1 MMADN
6 STEKRGFRFGDIWQ
20 IFGQRGSLKR
30 LGILFA
36 LVAIIL
42 IFQIWTGGTTLSPG
56 NAINLVQA
64 YSFILLLSVGMVMVI
79 IAGHI
84 DLSVGSVAAFVG
96 IVVATSMRD
105 WGLPWWGGILL
116 GIVLG
121 AAIGAFQGFWVAYV
135 GVPAFIVTLAG
146 MLIWRGAQQWV
157 GQAQTVAVPDGF
169 KQALYGFMPEV
180 GPYTGFNNL
189 TLLLGL
195 LVIAAITYGQVRNRA
210 KRKHMDAMLEPSW
223 VTIARTA
230 ILVAIVI
237 YATLLFASGRL
248 GTSFPISGI
257 ILVVL
262 IIFYAF
268 ITSRT
273 RTGRHIYAVGGN
285 RRAAQLSGVN
295 DRRTDFFVMMNMST
309 LAGIA
314 GMLWAARA
322 GAAGPADGTGWE
334 LDAIAGVFIGGAAV
348 AGGVGTVFGS
358 VIGGLVMAVLN
369 NGLQLIGVSTDR
381 MQIIKGLVLLV
392 AVGIDVMNKRAGGP
406 SLIGTMMSKLKAKQ
420 AAVELE
426 AATGEAQSADPSALN
441 AASNTA
447 SIGTKQAPSADG
459 PETTASEPPTR

>member
-1 MMADN
+1 MMADTQ
-6 STEKRGFRFGDIWQ
+6 SERRGFRLGDLWQ
-20 IFGQRGSLKR
+20 IFGQRGSLKKF
-30 LGILFA
+30 GILGA
-36 LVAIIL
+36 LVIIIL

-116 GIVLG
+116 GIALG

-157 GQAQTVAVPDGF
+157 GQAQTVAVPDEF
-169 KQALYGFMPEV
+169 RQALYGFMPEV
-180 GPYTGFNNL
+180 GPYSGYNNL
-189 TLLLGL
+189 TLLLGAL
-195 LVIAAITYGQVRNRA
+195 AIAAIVYGQLRNRA
-210 KRKHMDAMLEPSW
+210 KRKRMDAVVEPAW
-223 VTIARTA
+223 VMYSRTG
-230 ILVAIVI
+230 ILIAIVI

-257 ILVVL
+257 ILAVL
-262 IIFYAF
+262 IMFYAF
-268 ITSRT
+268 VTNRT

-295 DRRTDFFVMMNMST
+295 ARRTDFFVMMNMSM
-309 LAGIA
+309 LGGIA

-348 AGGVGTVFGS
+348 AGGIGTVFGS

-369 NGLQLIGVSTDR
+369 NGLQLVGVSTDR

-406 SLIGTMMSKLKAKQ
+406 SIIGTMMAKFKAKQ

-426 AATGEAQSADPSALN
+426 ATTGEAPDPNPTSSTPLN
-441 AASNTA
+441 EE
-447 SIGTKQAPSADG
+447 KK
-459 PETTASEPPTR
+459 ETP